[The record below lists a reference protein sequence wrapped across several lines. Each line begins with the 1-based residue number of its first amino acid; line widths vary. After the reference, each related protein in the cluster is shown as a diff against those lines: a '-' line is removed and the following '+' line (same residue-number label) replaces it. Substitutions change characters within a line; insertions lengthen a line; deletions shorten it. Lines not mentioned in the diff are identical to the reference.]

1 MGVETNNRGTITE
14 GTKFLLTNGDGLT
27 KAIVRAWSDKAY
39 KARLFSNARA
49 ALAELEINLPK
60 EINFRILEEKTA
72 DTLTFILPQAPDES
86 TSLTQE
92 ELEKAAKE
100 TVMFLSTI
108 NAISTR

>member
-1 MGVETNNRGTITE
+1 MSITTNERGTVTE
-14 GTKFLLTNGDGLT
+14 GTKFLLTNGEGLT
-27 KAIVRAWSDKAY
+27 KAIARAWSDKAY

-49 ALAELEINLPK
+49 ALAELEIKLPK

-72 DTLTFILPQAPDES
+72 DTLTFILPQAPEKS
-86 TSLTQE
+86 SSLTQE

-108 NAISTR
+108 NAISNR